1 MAGEHLRGSLGEGGS
16 LNELR
21 PGLDDPAAA
30 GLRTRKFLGT
40 EEDNLPTKHTKHPK
54 EEKPV
59 LPVLVCFRVFGGQR
73 SPLLRRLLDPESRID
88 QDHEQDAVIVDPKV
102 AACSTDTHVAQML
115 GYLRKGWIWPF
126 CLILRTRDWNGNA
139 YCARENLANTT
150 SLIFM
155 PEPCLSVLSV

>member
-1 MAGEHLRGSLGEGGS
+1 MIQEELSGEIIGAGMDV
-16 LNELR
+16 LNESR

-30 GLRTRKFLGT
+30 RLRTRKFLGT

-54 EEKPV
+54 EKKPV

-102 AACSTDTHVAQML
+102 AACFTDTHVAQML
-115 GYLRKGWIWPF
+115 GYLNITGLDLALLLNFKNARLEWKRV
-126 CLILRTRDWNGNA
+126 LRP
-139 YCARENLANTT
+139 REAGEHDTPDLHA
-150 SLIFM
+150 
-155 PEPCLSVLSV
+155 

>member
-1 MAGEHLRGSLGEGGS
+1 MIHEELSGKIIGAAMDV

-30 GLRTRKFLGT
+30 GLRRRKSLGT

-59 LPVLVCFRVFGGQR
+59 LPVLACFRVFGGQR
-73 SPLLRRLLDPESRID
+73 SPLLRRLLDPEPRID

-102 AACSTDTHVAQML
+102 AACFTDTHVAQMV
-115 GYLRKGWIWPF
+115 GYLNITGLDLALLLNFKNSRLEWKRV
-126 CLILRTRDWNGNA
+126 LRP
-139 YCARENLANTT
+139 REPGEHETPDLHA
-150 SLIFM
+150 
-155 PEPCLSVLSV
+155 

>member
-1 MAGEHLRGSLGEGGS
+1 MIQEELSGEIIWAAMDV

-30 GLRTRKFLGT
+30 GLRTRKCLGT

-73 SPLLRRLLDPESRID
+73 SPLLRRPLDPEPRID

-102 AACSTDTHVAQML
+102 GGLFHRYARSS
-115 GYLRKGWIWPF
+115 
-126 CLILRTRDWNGNA
+126 NGRVSKYHRVGSGPSA
-139 YCARENLANTT
+139 
-150 SLIFM
+150 
-155 PEPCLSVLSV
+155 